1 MFEEKSKLQWL
12 SINVMK
18 KHFEIPE
25 YMLQLQA
32 NKQVKFTTK
41 MMGMR
46 FNNELCNIFKFI
58 KCK

>member
-1 MFEEKSKLQWL
+1 
-12 SINVMK
+12 MK

-46 FNNELCNIFKFI
+46 FNNELCNTFKCI
-58 KCK
+58 KFK